1 VFANTASRG
10 GFPGDAAEQQEAA
23 CAPEYW
29 HEKPADP
36 LKIFEGCFF
45 TLAAV
50 QSHQA
55 DHEKALALIRY
66 AFVYVC
72 VTLF

>member
-1 VFANTASRG
+1 VFANAASRG
-10 GFPGDAAEQQEAA
+10 GFPGAGEAAEQQEAA

-36 LKIFEGCFF
+36 LKLFESCYF

-55 DHEKALALIRY
+55 DHEKALALIR
-66 AFVYVC
+66 
-72 VTLF
+72 